1 MTIEEARSILKQN
14 AKLAVEIYRRY
25 TRVGFDY
32 ESPIALAYD
41 VRFALARPVVP
52 PPDDECWDIPF

>member
-1 MTIEEARSILKQN
+1 MTIEEARRILKEN
-14 AKLAVEIYRRY
+14 AKVAVEIYR
-25 TRVGFDY
+25 TFTNLGFDY

-52 PPDDECWDIPF
+52 PPNDECWDIPF

>member
-1 MTIEEARSILKQN
+1 MTIQEARSILKAN
-14 AKLAVEIYRRY
+14 AALAVEIYRKY

>member
-1 MTIEEARSILKQN
+1 MTIQEARIILKAN
-14 AKLAVEIYRRY
+14 AALAVEIYRSY

-41 VRFALARPVVP
+41 VRFALAKPVVP